1 MTADVD
7 YSSLPTDLQAK
18 SVGLRVGSHLTLSLH
33 SSNEPGE
40 LSQWLCHDDSNV
52 NIGISISII
61 ISIILFGNDMRAN
74 KYLPKSATFD
84 NHQIQA

>member
-1 MTADVD
+1 MD

-18 SVGLRVGSHLTLSLH
+18 SVGLRVGSHLTLSLY
-33 SSNEPGE
+33 SSNEPGGE
-40 LSQWLCHDDSNV
+40 LSQWLSHDDSNV

-74 KYLPKSATFD
+74 EYLPKSATFD